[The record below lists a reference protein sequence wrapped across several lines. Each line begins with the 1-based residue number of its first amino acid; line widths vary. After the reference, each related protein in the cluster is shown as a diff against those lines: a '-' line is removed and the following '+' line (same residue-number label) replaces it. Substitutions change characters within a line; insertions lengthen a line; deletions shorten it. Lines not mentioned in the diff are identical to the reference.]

1 MSDDPEQSDLNTD
14 GGTAEPDGGTASA
27 SEATA
32 SGTASGLLDSDVTPP
47 KTDPISQFKHFGPGI
62 LLMMTGVGTSHI
74 ITIPTAGGRFG
85 WALLWAIPIAYV
97 FKWYG
102 FRMAYRFTYAT
113 GKSVMDAMN
122 TTRRKWALWY
132 VLLVFGAQMTIG
144 QAGRLIAAA
153 AVLFFG
159 LNSITGLLSVPLW
172 GYAIAIG
179 GLSVAVILTGRYRV
193 VELTVKS
200 ILVIVVLSF
209 AAVYF
214 VSPPETSAYVNFF
227 VIDVPAEA
235 WLVFAA
241 SIGLLPT
248 GIDVSLQ
255 ASEWGLAKKKG
266 LPRLREEMEDEGA
279 ANEIDKFEDNPSIDD
294 FTVNYDQLSDRTRE
308 YCYRWFR
315 IGVRDFDYSNILSLV
330 LAVMIM
336 SLAVVWMFPSDV
348 EGTQAIG
355 EIARIF
361 TESVGPWMMAV
372 FLLGAFGIA
381 FSTQFNYF
389 DGRPRVISAAC
400 RNLFRRV
407 DKWSGVESAP
417 DGAERVWYSEYN
429 IYRISMILS
438 FIGAVAIIAGVPEP
452 VFVVLVASALAAVI
466 APVIFFFNFWFC
478 LQAIPEDS
486 AFYPSRWEI
495 YFTWLSLGVFTFLVG
510 LSLLAMFDLIHV
522 FVPGVEPN

>member
-1 MSDDPEQSDLNTD
+1 MSGEASAD
-14 GGTAEPDGGTASA
+14 GGTPEPDGGAVG
-27 SEATA
+27 SEP
-32 SGTASGLLDSDVTPP
+32 LNLNVTPP
-47 KTDPISQFKHFGPGI
+47 ETGPISQLKHFGPGI

-74 ITIPTAGGRFG
+74 ITIPTAAGRFG
-85 WALLWAIPIAYV
+85 WALLWAIPVAYA

-153 AVLFFG
+153 AVLYFAFTVPG
-159 LNSITGLLSVPLW
+159 FVTIPLW
-172 GYAIAIG
+172 AYAVLVG
-179 GLSVAVILTGRYRV
+179 GVSLGIILSGRYRV
-193 VELTVKS
+193 VELTVKA
-200 ILVIVVLSF
+200 ILVMVVSSFVIVYLVD
-209 AAVYF
+209 
-214 VSPPETSAYVNFF
+214 PPDPSAYVNFF
-227 VIDVPAEA
+227 VVDVPPEA

-266 LPRLREEMEDEGA
+266 LPRLRAALEENGA
-279 ANEIDKFEDNPSIDD
+279 ADEVDPFGNP
-294 FTVNYDQLSDRTRE
+294 TLEEYAVRYDELPERTRE

-315 IGVRDFDYSNILSLV
+315 IGVRDFDYSNLVSFV

-336 SLAVVWMFPSDV
+336 SLAVVWIYPSAV
-348 EGTQAIG
+348 EGTDAIG
-355 EIARIF
+355 EIAAVF
-361 TESVGPWMMAV
+361 TDSVGGWIMGL
-372 FLLGAFGIA
+372 FLLGAFGIT

-407 DKWSGVESAP
+407 DEWSGVEAAP
-417 DGAERVWYSEYN
+417 EGAERVWYSEYN
-429 IYRISMILS
+429 IWRASMIVS
-438 FIGAVAIIAGVPEP
+438 FLGAVAIIAGVPEP

-478 LQAIPEDS
+478 LRAIPEDS
-486 AFYPSRWEI
+486 DFYPARWEI
-495 YFTWLSLGVFTFLVG
+495 YFTWISLAVFTVLVG
-510 LSLLAMFDLIHV
+510 LSLLAMFDLIHL
-522 FVPGVEPN
+522 FIPGVEPA